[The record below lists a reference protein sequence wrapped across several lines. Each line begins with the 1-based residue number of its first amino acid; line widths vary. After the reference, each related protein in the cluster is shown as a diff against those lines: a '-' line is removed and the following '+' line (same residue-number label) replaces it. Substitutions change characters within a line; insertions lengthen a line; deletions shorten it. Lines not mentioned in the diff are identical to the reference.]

1 MRFSTRELVSIAVFG
16 ALWGAVEISLGTVLK
31 TLHVPLSGVV
41 LAAIGLMVALIGRV
55 FVPKRGATLFT
66 GLIAMLLKLFSLGGV
81 VLGPMVGI
89 IAEAVIAEI
98 VLSLAKRPT
107 RFIFTL
113 AGGLGV
119 LWTLIHP
126 FFTGLLFFG
135 REPFEVWLDLLNEG
149 HRVLGLSEEAA
160 IWIVLGL
167 VALRLVIGG
176 LAGLLAWG
184 LGGQLRTRL
193 DGRDSVSP

>member
-16 ALWGAVEISLGTVLK
+16 ALWGAVEISIGTVLK
-31 TLHVPLSGVV
+31 TMHMPLSGVV
-41 LAAIGLMVALIGRV
+41 LAAIGLMVVLIGRV
-55 FVPKRGATLFT
+55 FVPKKGATLFT

-89 IAEAVIAEI
+89 IAEAIIAEI

-107 RFIFTL
+107 RLVFAL

-149 HRVLGLSEEAA
+149 RRTLGLSEEAA

-193 DGRDSVSP
+193 GGRENT

>member
-31 TLHVPLSGVV
+31 TLRVPLSGAV
-41 LAAIGLMVALIGRV
+41 LAAIGLMVVLIGRV
-55 FVPKRGATLFT
+55 FVPKRGTTLFT

-89 IAEAVIAEI
+89 IAEAIIAEI

-107 RFIFTL
+107 RLVFAL

-149 HRVLGLSEEAA
+149 RRILGLSEEAA

-176 LAGLLAWG
+176 LAGLLAWS

-193 DGRDSVSP
+193 GGRASK